1 MTGPAATTDLAR
13 ARPAS
18 SAEGAVTLDEIL
30 LALAAS
36 PCAHNDPER
45 IGRLAF
51 LHWLDSLPD
60 GADFA
65 QEAVAAEELASRTGA
80 TGLRVTNTFS

>member
-1 MTGPAATTDLAR
+1 M
-13 ARPAS
+13 
-18 SAEGAVTLDEIL
+18 TLDEIL

-36 PCAHNDPER
+36 PCARSDPER

-80 TGLRVTNTFS
+80 TDPATGVFRTLLWQATLPLPAPARRGRLN